1 MSVLKPICRLRRKG
15 IRCVV
20 RALAVVLA
28 IVNSAQGRVE
38 VHVAHVGFPRVQGGD
53 VIRSGAWVPIIVDVA
68 LADQASF
75 DGVVRAAQLDNDG
88 DECFDVVDVHL
99 RAETGG
105 SQRIYLYVPA
115 NPLRGQ
121 GRFFVEVRNA
131 EGEAVK
137 VVTQGELSYRAE
149 SAEPPTVI
157 AADDL
162 LVLSVSESAV
172 GRIAELVR
180 SDKQELFTRDVQ
192 VAHMSPTDLPELWI
206 GLESVD
212 YIVWDEARPETLTQR
227 QLEALLEWVRQGG
240 TLLIAASQTAGSL
253 KLTKLIEPALPVDI
267 GDVVAVES
275 LPDLRRALLE
285 PPAGTEDV
293 RRSVVGWENVPF
305 PAPVSVVRCN
315 RRGDS

>member
-68 LADQASF
+68 LAEQASF
-75 DGVVRAAQLDNDG
+75 DGSVRIAQLDHAG
-88 DECFDVVDVHL
+88 DECFDTVDVHI

-105 SQRIYLYVPA
+105 SQRVYLYVPA

-137 VVTQGELSYRAE
+137 IVTQGELSYRAE

-162 LVLSVSESAV
+162 LVLSISSSTVGRVSELLSS
-172 GRIAELVR
+172 EKR
-180 SDKQELFTRDVQ
+180 SLFT
-192 VAHMSPTDLPELWI
+192 
-206 GLESVD
+206 
-212 YIVWDEARPETLTQR
+212 
-227 QLEALLEWVRQGG
+227 
-240 TLLIAASQTAGSL
+240 
-253 KLTKLIEPALPVDI
+253 
-267 GDVVAVES
+267 
-275 LPDLRRALLE
+275 
-285 PPAGTEDV
+285 
-293 RRSVVGWENVPF
+293 
-305 PAPVSVVRCN
+305 
-315 RRGDS
+315 